1 MTSDLGKFDQ
11 FPRVQLALLP
21 TPIEPMPNLSKAL
34 GGPSLFV
41 KRDDLTGLALG
52 GNKARQIEFYFG
64 EAIAK
69 KSNVILIT
77 GAIQS
82 NFVRSV
88 AAAAAKLN
96 MDCHVQLE
104 ERVPNVD
111 ATHRTSG
118 NVLLTKLFGATIY
131 TYPDGEDEVGA
142 DQNINKIAEGL
153 RKQGRIPYIIPLAP
167 GHTPLGALGYIV
179 AAQEILDQLR
189 KSGQIIDEIVV
200 ASGSASTHAGILYGL
215 RALENQIPVVGI
227 CVRRNKEIQ
236 APRVL
241 ARCSEISELLGTPEY
256 VTTDDI
262 ILNDVPLAPGY
273 GLLNPLTIEA
283 LKLAASLEG
292 LLLDP
297 VYTGKAMAGVIDR
310 VRTNTY
316 DNGTNV
322 LFLHTGGQPSL
333 FAYESELTAALEL
346 NK

>member
-1 MTSDLGKFDQ
+1 
-11 FPRVQLALLP
+11 
-21 TPIEPMPNLSKAL
+21 
-34 GGPSLFV
+34 
-41 KRDDLTGLALG
+41 
-52 GNKARQIEFYFG
+52 
-64 EAIAK
+64 
-69 KSNVILIT
+69 
-77 GAIQS
+77 
-82 NFVRSV
+82 
-88 AAAAAKLN
+88 
-96 MDCHVQLE
+96 
-104 ERVPNVD
+104 
-111 ATHRTSG
+111 
-118 NVLLTKLFGATIY
+118 
-131 TYPDGEDEVGA
+131 
-142 DQNINKIAEGL
+142 
-153 RKQGRIPYIIPLAP
+153 
-167 GHTPLGALGYIV
+167 
-179 AAQEILDQLR
+179 
-189 KSGQIIDEIVV
+189 
-200 ASGSASTHAGILYGL
+200 
-215 RALENQIPVVGI
+215 
-227 CVRRNKEIQ
+227 VRRNKEIQ